1 MRAQEFDV
9 VERKFTIHEVTD
21 AIKEGR
27 MIESFGAGTA
37 AVVSPVQLIHF
48 AGTDYKVCFP
58 CFIALIL
65 SECLIATLHDQQN
78 GPAQQLH
85 SHHFLFVRYN
95 FRCRAHRCR

>member
-1 MRAQEFDV
+1 MCRKLSSVLLTISSFLFHTHARAPQEFDV

-48 AGTDYKVCFP
+48 AGTDYKVCLH
-58 CFIALIL
+58 ALYL
-65 SECLIATLHDQQN
+65 AS
-78 GPAQQLH
+78 
-85 SHHFLFVRYN
+85 FV
-95 FRCRAHRCR
+95 